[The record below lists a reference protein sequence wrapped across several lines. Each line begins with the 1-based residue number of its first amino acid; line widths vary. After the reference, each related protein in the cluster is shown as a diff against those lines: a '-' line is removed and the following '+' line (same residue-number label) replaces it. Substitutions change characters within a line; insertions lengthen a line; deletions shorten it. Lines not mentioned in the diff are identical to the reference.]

1 MDGYRD
7 PAAFCNG
14 MNNVRFGFSLEQRSM
29 IKEYECEDRGNAT
42 RLCFCKMSSDK
53 CNDRL
58 WIEELNEGLK
68 KCEHWPT
75 VFSLQNTGDDYWQK
89 IVNADMREVS
99 GDYATKIVKK
109 PLPGASVRYH
119 FAYKYF
125 SSQQQEDIYGSSTA
139 ILQLVN
145 IFTVG
150 LASSVVVLC
159 AMITKNV
166 ITKT

>member
-1 MDGYRD
+1 MTKD
-7 PAAFCNG
+7 
-14 MNNVRFGFSLEQRSM
+14 
-29 IKEYECEDRGNAT
+29 YECEDRGNST
-42 RLCFCKMSSDK
+42 RLCFCKLSSGK
-53 CNDRL
+53 CKGEA

-68 KCEHWPT
+68 KCEQWPT
-75 VFSLQNTGDDYWQK
+75 AFSLQNTGDDYWQK
-89 IVNADMREVS
+89 IVNADMREVTENH
-99 GDYATKIVKK
+99 ATKIVKK
-109 PLPGASVRYH
+109 PQPGASVRYH
-119 FAYKYF
+119 FAYRYF